1 MNMRVYD
8 FSNLST
14 FNLNAWLF
22 VGILVLFGL
31 LALIISLLKFNV
43 SRFAGSDASK
53 FLDEHRSIV
62 HMIWVF
68 SFIASLFIG
77 GNQIRNYMYVKH
89 VDLFHE
95 VKGDKGRI
103 SKVYYNTILGVD
115 YVTISVNNKNYT
127 MKKDGRYVSARN
139 LLEGDFIEV
148 KFFEDEKN
156 VEVVYID
163 VLNC

>member
-1 MNMRVYD
+1 
-8 FSNLST
+8 
-14 FNLNAWLF
+14 
-22 VGILVLFGL
+22 
-31 LALIISLLKFNV
+31 
-43 SRFAGSDASK
+43 
-53 FLDEHRSIV
+53 
-62 HMIWVF
+62 MIWVF

-103 SKVYYNTILGVD
+103 SKVYSNAILGVD
-115 YVTISVNNKNYT
+115 YVTISVNSKNYT

-139 LLEGDFIEV
+139 LLEGDLIEV
-148 KFFEDEKN
+148 KFFEDGKN
-156 VEVVYID
+156 LEVVSID